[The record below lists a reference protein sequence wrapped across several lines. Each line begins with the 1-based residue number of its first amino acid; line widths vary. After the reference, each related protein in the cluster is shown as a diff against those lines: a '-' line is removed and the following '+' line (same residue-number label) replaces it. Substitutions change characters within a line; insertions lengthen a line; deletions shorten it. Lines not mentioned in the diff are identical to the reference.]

1 MEAQTKR
8 DVDII
13 LDVYKYRY
21 LKTSQ
26 IQRLHFP
33 SERTTTRRLKFLTD
47 YKLLKYFNV
56 PNIPERIYQ
65 ITSRGANL
73 VAQHQGAAVTDLLW
87 SRTTAEPKDYY
98 FMQHFLAIN
107 QFRIDVS
114 KACQKSDIQLLG
126 FIPEYYGHKYP
137 SGRITKH
144 IKDFVFGLDNPTEK
158 ISHTP
163 DAVFALSK
171 AAAASSGGALGGVV
185 SALFFLEIDRG
196 TEVLSDPDKGFLKMI
211 RYYLGYAKS
220 DKWRSYQIE
229 FKADYFKNFR
239 LLIVT
244 SSEQRLEN
252 MRETISSRKDME
264 LASPVLRFFLVTT
277 FAKIET
283 ETFWQPI
290 WQSLD
295 MADTASYAIG

>member
-1 MEAQTKR
+1 MTAQPLTER
-8 DVDII
+8 DINII
-13 LDVYKYRY
+13 LDVYKHRY

-26 IQRLHFP
+26 IQQLHFP
-33 SERTTTRRLKFLTD
+33 SERTTTRRLKFLID
-47 YKLLKYFNV
+47 AKLLKHFNV

-65 ITSRGANL
+65 VSSQGANL
-73 VAQHQGAAVTDLLW
+73 VAQHQGVAVADLLW
-87 SRTTAEPKDYY
+87 SRTTAAPKDYY

-107 QFRIDVS
+107 DFRIQTTE
-114 KACQKSDIQLLG
+114 ACQNSDTQLSG
-126 FIPEYYGHKYP
+126 FIPEYYGHKHS

-163 DAVFALSK
+163 DAVFALSRN
-171 AAAASSGGALGGVV
+171 AAASPGGALGGSS

-211 RYYLGYAKS
+211 RYYLSYAKS
-220 DKWRSYQIE
+220 AKFKSYQEE
-229 FKADYFKNFR
+229 FKGCQFRNFR

-244 SSEQRLEN
+244 SSGQRLDN
-252 MRETISSRKDME
+252 MRQTISSRME
-264 LASPVLRFFLVTT
+264 LVSPVLRFFLVTT
-277 FAKIET
+277 FDKIEI

-295 MADTASYAIG
+295 ATDTASYAIG

>member
-1 MEAQTKR
+1 MEALTER

-13 LDVYKYRY
+13 FDVYKHRY

-26 IQRLHFP
+26 IQQLHFP

-47 YKLLKYFNV
+47 YKLLKHFNV

-65 ITSRGANL
+65 VSSRGANL
-73 VAQHQGAAVTDLLW
+73 VAQHKGAAVADLLW
-87 SRTTAEPKDYY
+87 SRTTAAPKDYY

-107 QFRIDVS
+107 DFRIQTTE
-114 KACQKSDIQLLG
+114 ACQKSDIHLS
-126 FIPEYYGHKYP
+126 FIPEYYGHKHP

-144 IKDFVFGLDNPTEK
+144 IKDFVFGLDNPAEK

-171 AAAASSGGALGGVV
+171 AAAASPGGALGGSS

-211 RYYLGYAKS
+211 RYYLSYAKS
-220 DKWRSYQIE
+220 AKFKSYQEE
-229 FKADYFKNFR
+229 FRGCQFRNFR

-244 SSEQRLEN
+244 SSEQRLDN
-252 MRETISSRKDME
+252 MRQTISSRME
-264 LASPVLRFFLVTT
+264 MASPVLRFFLVTT
-277 FAKIET
+277 FDKIET

-295 MADTASYAIG
+295 TADTASYAIG